1 MNLLV
6 NETEMAYCD
15 SCGNYVPV
23 VEDEGSLV
31 CGYEFAEYP
40 ELATVIGQSMSV
52 VAVSIQSS
60 KKKRKQEIM
69 YQVKVF
75 NRQTSEVIMESDTFS
90 TLAEA
95 DALVASV
102 GQGEGYYSIV
112 FKLDAVW
119 SDLVPA

>member
-60 KKKRKQEIM
+60 KKKRKQEKN
-69 YQVKVF
+69 VSSK
-75 NRQTSEVIMESDTFS
+75 
-90 TLAEA
+90 
-95 DALVASV
+95 
-102 GQGEGYYSIV
+102 SIQPSN
-112 FKLDAVW
+112 L
-119 SDLVPA
+119 

>member
-40 ELATVIGQSMSV
+40 ELATVIGQSMSEV
-52 VAVSIQSS
+52 TGSIQSS
-60 KKKRKQEIM
+60 KKKESRKKM
-69 YQVKVF
+69 YQVKVY

>member
-52 VAVSIQSS
+52 V
-60 KKKRKQEIM
+60 
-69 YQVKVF
+69 
-75 NRQTSEVIMESDTFS
+75 N
-90 TLAEA
+90 
-95 DALVASV
+95 
-102 GQGEGYYSIV
+102 GIV
-112 FKLDAVW
+112 
-119 SDLVPA
+119 